1 MAAFIFHKEILCGM
15 QRQSEPPFLLLVS
28 LAECFPSSGRVVLL
42 QKETGSSG
50 KMSVLFFLADTFQT
64 PRTQQLIPLCE
75 SGKSSTL
82 FSFYCNPDVLS
93 QGHLFPV
100 MQHTWGCG
108 QHSTS
113 VFSNCQQYKQIHFM
127 AAWEGNF
134 RYVVSVLH
142 KSLLHCITLECQKCI
157 VVFSLS

>member
-15 QRQSEPPFLLLVS
+15 QRQSEPPFLLLGS
-28 LAECFPSSGRVVLL
+28 LAECFPSSGGVVLL
-42 QKETGSSG
+42 QKETGS
-50 KMSVLFFLADTFQT
+50 FQT

-93 QGHLFPV
+93 QGHLLPV

-113 VFSNCQQYKQIHFM
+113 VFSNCQQYQQIHFM
-127 AAWEGNF
+127 AAWEGNV